1 MERLKAEYVITR
13 HSCTHTTSC
22 KTTFVLSCKQYK
34 QACIQ
39 LRNDTTQEWWAITPS
54 SVEKLA
60 ISQTSKFQETHSQK
74 AIACSSR
81 TMKTKLCC

>member
-34 QACIQ
+34 HACIQ
-39 LRNDTTQEWWAITPS
+39 LRSDTTQEWWAITPS
-54 SVEKLA
+54 SMEKLA
-60 ISQTSKFQETHSQK
+60 ISQTSKFQETHSPK
-74 AIACSSR
+74 AITCSSR
-81 TMKTKLCC
+81 TIKTKLCC